1 MNYEPVSTVLKRIDE
16 AISKALLSQKNGL
29 RLGETKEEWLRR
41 FTAEIIEFNAEIESN
56 KKPSATAASE
66 ETSVEKENSDDEF
79 LTIDHRDYPDR
90 LVCSSSLKLAWDF
103 CEQAKEIFVSKSG
116 GQFQKVLT
124 EGFGASPQKK
134 TSFTNQYFNI
144 TTGMT
149 ISAFSVEGSRGGSV
163 DEVVFLRT
171 NQLCEL
177 IEAIERGEPEAFFNI
192 PPARK
197 LSKRELEREFRAWV
211 ATFTYPEKPLVEA
224 REAWAKERGANR
236 DRCRQLVRDF
246 APDYW
251 SITRLSSA
259 D

>member
-1 MNYEPVSTVLKRIDE
+1 MNYEPISTVLKRIDE
-16 AISKALLSQKNGL
+16 AVSKALLSPKNGL

-41 FTAEIIEFNAEIESN
+41 FTAEIKEFNAEIESN
-56 KKPSATAASE
+56 KNTSATTASE
-66 ETSVEKENSDDEF
+66 EASVENDSSDYEF
-79 LTIDHRDYPDR
+79 LAIDHRDYPDR

-103 CEQAKEIFVSKSG
+103 CEHAKEIFVSKSG
-116 GQFQKVLT
+116 GQFQRVLT
-124 EGFGASPQKK
+124 EGFGASPQQK

-149 ISAFSVEGSRGGSV
+149 ISAFSAEGSRGGSV

-177 IEAIERGEPEAFFNI
+177 IEAIERGEPEAFFII

-197 LSKRELEREFRAWV
+197 LTTFELEREFKVWV
-211 ATFTYPEKPLVEA
+211 ATFKYPAKPLVKE
-224 REAWAKERGANR
+224 RIAWAKARGANR

-246 APDYW
+246 APNYW
-251 SITRLSSA
+251 SITRLPSA